1 MALRRIYDCDD
12 LWLLNFIWHSP
23 DLKTIAQRKFQ
34 PIVSVNVLSVSNKRS
49 IQHTH
54 THTLTRWVDLS
65 FCLKCLKASQLM
77 LLCLEYAL
85 WCQSC
90 ALLIYYLSLKPLYFA
105 VEHMSGSFNRFGC
118 RLFDLALVFQVVL
131 L

>member
-1 MALRRIYDCDD
+1 MASRRIYDCDD
-12 LWLLNFIWHSP
+12 LWLLDFMTFTWFKNHST
-23 DLKTIAQRKFQ
+23 KKISANSFRYRFVGFKQKIHSTQ
-34 PIVSVNVLSVSNKRS
+34 
-49 IQHTH
+49 

-105 VEHMSGSFNRFGC
+105 VEHMSGSFNRFEC
-118 RLFDLALVFQVVL
+118 RLFDLALDFQVVL